1 MMVIFI
7 TRRNYFLYPQEGDTI
22 QEFTTRENYPLPHKK
37 YIKNLEKIIIAL
49 FLMHPCL
56 FSK

>member
-7 TRRNYFLYPQEGDTI
+7 TRRNYFPYPQEGDTI
-22 QEFTTRENYPLPHKK
+22 QEFTTSENYPLPHKK
-37 YIKNLEKIIIAL
+37 ICKNLEKIIIAF
-49 FLMHPCL
+49 FLMYPCL